1 MKALLRKSTSLRPG
15 QIGYLTILLF
25 LGIGFGCQKATE
37 NGKRMNDMN
46 VLGSH
51 NSYKLAIDESLKKV
65 MEERKAGSV
74 RGLEYSHVSLTEQL
88 NLGLRKLEIDVLYD
102 PNGGLYAQPFGY
114 TALNKMGLEVSE
126 FDPKGI
132 MNEPGFKVLHIPDI
146 DFRSNCLT
154 FKLCLEEVKRWSDE
168 NPDHLPI
175 AIMMN
180 AKDGGVGGEG
190 FVEPLGFDSVAF
202 AAWDQEILDVFEKKQ
217 LLLPD
222 DIRGKYATLE
232 EAVLTEG
239 WPLLSKSKGK
249 VYFILDHGGEK
260 LATYIKHHPALKGR
274 VMFVNANEGS
284 PEAAFMVINNPIDD
298 QQRIK
303 EMVAKGYLVRTR
315 ADANTNEARNN
326 DYSMFEAAKSSG
338 AQIISTDYYLPE
350 TLFGTGFQIQLD
362 N

>member
-1 MKALLRKSTSLRPG
+1 MKMMLLSQFFSNTMKLK
-15 QIGYLTILLF
+15 LAAMLLF
-25 LGIGFGCQKATE
+25 IGIGIACHKPSEHGE
-37 NGKRMNDMN
+37 RMNDMH

-102 PNGGLYAQPFGY
+102 PHGGLYAEPYGY
-114 TALNKMGLEVSE
+114 IALKNMGLEVSE

-132 MNEPGFKVLHIPDI
+132 MNEPGFKVLHIPDV

-202 AAWDQEILDVFEKKQ
+202 AAWDKEILDVFEREQ

-222 DIRGKYATLE
+222 DVRGKYATLE
-232 EAVLTEG
+232 EAVLTDG
-239 WPLLSKSKGK
+239 WPLLTEVKGK

-260 LATYIKHHPALKGR
+260 LATYIKHHPSLKGR
-274 VMFVNANEGS
+274 VMFVNADEGT

-315 ADANTNEARNN
+315 SDANTNEARNN

-338 AQIISTDYYLPE
+338 AQIISTDYYLPD
-350 TLFGTGFQIQLD
+350 TLFGTGFHIELD
-362 N
+362 H